1 MALTLDKFC
10 NTLIGNLRRLIW
22 LEDSSGVET
31 IRTCCITSLA
41 HLAALSH
48 LLSQRVVTLRSSMD
62 GLCDLTLVKLGDLS
76 HETHVEVYS
85 YYDVLTGVRIS
96 VVFCSGRVRC

>member
-1 MALTLDKFC
+1 
-10 NTLIGNLRRLIW
+10 
-22 LEDSSGVET
+22 
-31 IRTCCITSLA
+31 
-41 HLAALSH
+41 
-48 LLSQRVVTLRSSMD
+48 MD